1 MDIFSYL
8 EGMAV
13 QHGPSGHEGP
23 VSAWM
28 AERFKPLCDSV
39 TIDPLYNVI
48 SLKKATRPTPDG
60 SPAPKVMLSAHQDE
74 IALMVSDILPDGTLR
89 MGQVGGVDPRI
100 LPANTVCVHASGD
113 RGQPRRLL
121 GVVGAVPPHLLSDA
135 DRKHNYL
142 REDLFVDLGMAAD
155 KVKQLVNIGDLI
167 TLQGPA
173 TKLLNGRVAAKTM
186 DDRAC
191 VGALLCAAER
201 MQTLSHMCDIYF
213 VASTQEEVGCKGA
226 STAAYT
232 IDPDLAVILDVTH
245 ATIPQSRP
253 DTTVPLDAPAA
264 TYGPYIQHKLLGR
277 LIKTAKDNGIALNT
291 EYAVSRTGTDTDL
304 IQIARAGVPCVL
316 IDLPL
321 KYMHTTVEL
330 LDTNAISECGRLLAL
345 YLSGLDEKWG
355 DGLWN

>member
-1 MDIFSYL
+1 MDIFAYL

-13 QHGPSGHEGP
+13 QHGPSGQEGP

-48 SLKKATRPTPDG
+48 ALKKATLPTPDG

-100 LPANTVCVHASGD
+100 LPANTVWVHATGEK
-113 RGQPRRLL
+113 GETRRLL
-121 GVVGAVPPHLLSDA
+121 GVIGAVPPHLLSAA
-135 DRKHNYL
+135 DSRHNYL

-155 KVKQLVNIGDLI
+155 KVRKLVNIGDLI

-173 TKLLNGRVAAKTM
+173 TKLLNQRAASKTM

-191 VGALLCAAER
+191 VGSLLCAAER
-201 MQTLSHMCDIYF
+201 LQTMGHMCDIYF
-213 VASTQEEVGCKGA
+213 VASSQEEVGCKGA
-226 STAAYT
+226 ATAAHT

-245 ATIPQSRP
+245 ASIPQSRP

-264 TYGPYIQHKLLGR
+264 TYGPFIQHKLLER
-277 LIKTAKDNGIALNT
+277 LIKTAKDNGITLNT
-291 EYAVSRTGTDTDL
+291 EHAQSRTGTDTDN
-304 IQIARAGVPCVL
+304 IQIAREGIPCVL

-330 LDTNAISECGRLLAL
+330 LDMHAIDECGRLLAL
-345 YLSGLDEKWG
+345 YLCGLDEKWG
-355 DGLWN
+355 DELWS